1 MNRIITSLKENLS
14 SVSKVALIVLLCAL
28 SGLVISF
35 PLWKLASTFPVAYTV
50 IALTLISVIVAF
62 YLFRYFSKISTK
74 KRIRVILRLLAI
86 IVCLSGSILL
96 ILNQMRILGIL
107 ALLLL
112 PALLFII
119 NMALYEKE
127 SV

>member
-50 IALTLISVIVAF
+50 IALTLISVIVAS

-86 IVCLSGSILL
+86 IVCFSGSILL

>member
-50 IALTLISVIVAF
+50 IALTLISVIVAS